1 MPVKDPIVA
10 TRLTATALALTT
22 LALIGGLVAFV
33 PRIVAFSATG
43 PLLIVSDVVPW
54 LVILGTWLVA
64 IRAASRESDLLW
76 ALPSALF
83 WRALVFGC
91 VTAVIGRSL
100 LGVYSTRALP
110 LSIAAASFA
119 EDILYALGIISL
131 AALAAFALSRT
142 LLRPTLYTL
151 PPPDRPRDISLRT
164 RFVVI
169 ATATSFATAG
179 VLLNI
184 LVDFQKTP
192 DDVIAGYIVLAT
204 ALVYFAMLIG
214 WLVGEDTSRGVVAVA
229 GRLRGAAR
237 GDGQPVALPAAD
249 EIGALV
255 AATIEVERRLSHE
268 LARAAASAERERI
281 ARELHD
287 GVAKSVSI
295 LALEA
300 ATAATQAPPPT
311 PPELV
316 RIQRLARL
324 LSEELR
330 AIVTDVRVPSD
341 PRPFDETVRA
351 LAERYGAVEVAVSG
365 ETDRIG
371 TLARFELGR
380 VIDEAIANARR
391 HAGGTRIGV
400 QVAVDAD
407 RVRVDVEDDGV
418 GIEGL
423 RWEDLLRSGRYGLL
437 GMQERVTILSGTFSI
452 TTGPKGGTRVHVDVP
467 LQAS

>member
-1 MPVKDPIVA
+1 MKDPVIGA
-10 TRLTATALALTT
+10 RLTATALALTT
-22 LALIGGLVAFV
+22 LALIGALVAFV
-33 PRIVAFSATG
+33 PRILAVSATE
-43 PLLIVSDVVPW
+43 PLLGVTDVLPW
-54 LVILGTWLVA
+54 LVIIATWLLT
-64 IRAASRESDLLW
+64 IRAASREADLLW
-76 ALPSALF
+76 ALPSNLF
-83 WRALVFGC
+83 WRALLFGC
-91 VTAVIGRSL
+91 ATALAGRTA
-100 LGVYSTRALP
+100 LGFYATLALP
-110 LSIAAASFA
+110 ISIAAASYA
-119 EDILYALGIISL
+119 EDILYSLGIVSL

-142 LLRPTLYTL
+142 LLRPALHTL

-184 LVDFQKTP
+184 LVDFEKTP
-192 DDVIAGYIVLAT
+192 DDALAGYVVLAM

-214 WLVGEDTSRGVVAVA
+214 WLVGEDSSQGVVAVA
-229 GRLRGAAR
+229 ERLRGAAL
-237 GDGQPVALPAAD
+237 GDGRPVTLPAAD

-255 AATIEVERRLSHE
+255 AATIEVERRLSVE

-300 ATAATQAPPPT
+300 ATAASQAAPPV

-330 AIVTDVRVPSD
+330 AIVSDVRVHTD
-341 PRPFDETVRA
+341 PRPFDDTVHT
-351 LAERYGAVEVAVSG
+351 LAERYDSVDVKVSG
-365 ETDRIG
+365 ELDRIG
-371 TLARFELGR
+371 TLARFELAR
-380 VIDEAIANARR
+380 VIDEAMANARR
-391 HAGGTRIGV
+391 HANAT
-400 QVAVDAD
+400 
-407 RVRVDVEDDGV
+407 RVDVRVSVDGDRVLVDIEDDGV
-418 GIEGL
+418 GVEGL
-423 RWEDLLRSGRYGLL
+423 RWDELLRSGRYGLV
-437 GMQERVTILSGTFSI
+437 GMQERITILRGTLSV

-467 LQAS
+467 LQPA